1 MASASAPDLP
11 AVSEQRAIPIYKPI
25 SGFRRYFRRNGWLL
39 LLILPG
45 LIHILMIQ
53 YAPMFGVLI
62 AFKDYKVKDGIFGSK
77 SVGFENFK
85 FLFGSG
91 TAWHI
96 TFNTV
101 LMNLLFI
108 ITGTIMALLLALLLN
123 EIYTHKLAQVYQFTL
138 FIPFFIGSVIVG
150 YIAYAVLSNNGFI
163 NTVLKSYG
171 LEAIKFYLEPK
182 YWRFILIAAN
192 LWGGLGYGTI
202 IYLSGVIGINPEF
215 FEAAQLDGAN
225 KLQQIWSITLP
236 LIRYLIVIQLLLA
249 VGKIFFAN
257 FGLFYFVPQVY
268 KNGALLPVVD
278 VIDTFVFRALYGGS
292 MTGSSGIVKIGMAA
306 AAGFYQSVVGF
317 ILILSANMLVKKISP
332 DQALF

>member
-1 MASASAPDLP
+1 MASVDAS
-11 AVSEQRAIPIYKPI
+11 VSGVREVPVYKPI
-25 SGFRRYFRRNGWLL
+25 SGFRRYFQKNGWLL

-45 LIHILMIQ
+45 LIHVLMIQ

-62 AFKDYKVKDGIFGSK
+62 AFKDYKVRDGIFGSK
-77 SVGFENFK
+77 WVGFDNFK

-101 LMNLLFI
+101 FMNLLFI
-108 ITGTIMALLLALLLN
+108 VTGTIVALLLALLLN
-123 EIYTHKLAQVYQFTL
+123 EIYTHKMAQVYQFTL
-138 FIPFFIGSVIVG
+138 FIPFFIGSVIIG
-150 YIAYAVLSNNGFI
+150 YIAYAILSNNGFI
-163 NTVLKSYG
+163 NFSLKSSN
-171 LEAIKFYLEPK
+171 LQAISFYLEPK
-182 YWRFILIAAN
+182 YWRFILITAN
-192 LWGGLGYGTI
+192 LWSGVGFGTI
-202 IYLSGVIGINPEF
+202 IYLSGIIGINPEY

-225 KLQQIWSITLP
+225 KLQQIASITLP

-317 ILILSANMLVKKISP
+317 ILVLTANLLVRKTSP